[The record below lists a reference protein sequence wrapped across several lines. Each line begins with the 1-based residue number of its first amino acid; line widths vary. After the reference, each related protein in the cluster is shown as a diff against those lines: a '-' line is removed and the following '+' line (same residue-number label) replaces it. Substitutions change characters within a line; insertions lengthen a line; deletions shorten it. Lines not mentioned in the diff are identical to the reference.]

1 MRVDGDVLWLAR
13 SDGKI
18 AKTAIANLS
27 QRDREYVAS
36 WQEKPA
42 ANESESS
49 LPQTVIEGAAETIET
64 LSRLPGV
71 VSDVPP
77 ASAVAAVPAA
87 IVYVRVSRD
96 FLEDY
101 VERTVRRRKPVRDCV
116 LGTRVVGESD
126 TRGKTYLKLLPSNDR
141 LLARIAFE
149 GTLRA
154 HTRGYH
160 GPITFRYISDSV
172 FHAHKLI
179 TVTDDGVTAGR
190 ATAVAPTELR
200 TVGMSTSLPRLRG
213 RISLRIAGRRMS
225 RSHGRAEAI
234 TADHTADDIRD
245 DFDSRVTHSLSDI
258 KRVLGTKIPE
268 LETAR
273 SPMPTDVRFRCRA
286 ESVEMAI
293 LREDAT
299 PEERKLRPPPAAEN
313 ADVSVRVHRTLL
325 TSALEDPQLL
335 QQLMPLFTKLLEARP
350 GSENANGH
358 APTWSI
364 DLNWVS
370 MDFNKG

>member
-1 MRVDGDVLWLAR
+1 
-13 SDGKI
+13 
-18 AKTAIANLS
+18 
-27 QRDREYVAS
+27 
-36 WQEKPA
+36 
-42 ANESESS
+42 
-49 LPQTVIEGAAETIET
+49 
-64 LSRLPGV
+64 
-71 VSDVPP
+71 
-77 ASAVAAVPAA
+77 VAAVPAA

-141 LLARIAFE
+141 LLAQIAFE

-154 HTRGYH
+154 HTRGYN

-172 FHAHKLI
+172 FHARKLI
-179 TVTDDGVTAGR
+179 TVDDSGFLGNP
-190 ATAVAPTELR
+190 ATVNASTQLR

-225 RSHGRAEAI
+225 QSHGRAEAI
-234 TADHTADDIRD
+234 TADHTADDIRH
-245 DFDSRVTHSLSDI
+245 DFDARITRSLANI
-258 KRVLGTKIPE
+258 ERVLGTKIPE
-268 LETAR
+268 LETGR
-273 SPMPTDVRFRCRA
+273 SPYPTDVRFRCRP

-299 PEERKLRPPPAAEN
+299 PEERKLRPPPAAES

-325 TSALEDPQLL
+325 TSALADPQLL
-335 QQLMPLFTKLLEARP
+335 EQLMPLFTKLLEARA
-350 GSENANGH
+350 GGENANGS

-370 MDFNKG
+370 MDFDKKAEGGGSRDGK